1 MKSTVQLL
9 KKSLLCLFAATIVL
23 ACCITFFPL
32 QTTAKTTKPKWK
44 KEIASLEIGKT
55 YRYQIKYCPKNA
67 KVQFSSNH
75 TSLAAINRKTGL
87 LRAKKKGS
95 VLITAKISQANKKTK
110 KLKTKMKITKKK
122 TAELNPNKSSAL
134 STYSKTDNQAAN
146 NSPILEHVTFS
157 VSETINPWNHS
168 IMLYSNRILLQSEV
182 QDTNLTLSPLTT
194 KSNAKVDPILTAH
207 FSSLSADG
215 KTIIYQL
222 NPDSAKK
229 LCPGNGTLDGEYK
242 ITATFFC
249 NTLRTHYQERIHLNS
264 INGYVLSTDQN
275 PLSNVT
281 VKLYVNSQNTPLAV
295 TTSDKNGYYQFQ
307 NITENN
313 IRLEA
318 SLENYDSFSQSSLS
332 PAGQNICQN
341 IILHPSSAKNL
352 AVSCQILDEQNHP
365 IKNTAVIL
373 MKKNKTSTDRISSL
387 SDAKSKKA
395 FLQGKVDQN
404 GRICFANQQDPLLSD
419 GYTQIKYHTNDSVS
433 EFISGQMPLS
443 NSIISDSL
451 KPMSRN
457 QEYILYI
464 FPAAS
469 ETSIPRDYQMESFT
483 FSFAPLLSDQ
493 LYLQIHLQKLPLL
506 SSEKVSIYKDTLT
519 TTVTDYQYHLYDRN
533 GNQLFQT
540 ILSPQPEHTEN
551 DYAKQLT
558 TALYHHD
565 MRLPDGNYYAAITA
579 LTDYSSEKSIS
590 SDIETISVK
599 IDSSPARF
607 VSSATSIQ
615 PVQIHKNIISA
626 ASFTLSP
633 CQIFRSL
640 TYTDYH
646 DEPLEKVSFI
656 LYQKSDATWF
666 PIGTYTT
673 DLFSP
678 IHLGQK
684 AYLELPVSIDT
695 SYCLAPVNTN
705 YRITSGTFFNH
716 FPEQN
721 VIQSSDIPQHQ
732 ILFTKV
738 SDDKNTTKDE
748 QDLSALLD
756 YVDLCNNSNSFLKD
770 YFSRS
775 ASYPNTVYAYHQTD
789 GSFTNLIF
797 ATPTFVSLENPSSN
811 LICNQLQNGAM
822 IHTSQKSYSTTPFFV
837 T

>member
-9 KKSLLCLFAATIVL
+9 RKPLLCLSAAIIVL
-23 ACCITFFPL
+23 AYSITFFPL
-32 QTTAKTTKPKWK
+32 QTAAKTTKPKWK

-55 YRYQIKYCPKNA
+55 YRYQIKYCPKKA

-110 KLKTKMKITKKK
+110 KLRTKIRITKKK
-122 TAELNPNKSSAL
+122 TAELNPKKSSVL
-134 STYSKTDNQAAN
+134 SIHSETNNQTAK
-146 NSPILEHVTFS
+146 SSSVLEHVTFS
-157 VSETINPWNHS
+157 VAKTINPWNHS

-194 KSNAKVDPILTAH
+194 KSNAKVDSILTAH

-215 KTIIYQL
+215 KTITYQL
-222 NPDSAKK
+222 NPDSAKM

-242 ITATFFC
+242 ITAAFFRD
-249 NTLRTHYQERIHLNS
+249 TLRTHYQERIHLNS

-281 VKLYVNSQNTPLAV
+281 VKLYANSHNTPLAV
-295 TTSDKNGYYQFQ
+295 TTSDQNGYYQFQ
-307 NITENN
+307 NIIENN

-318 SLENYDSFSQSSLS
+318 SLENYDSFSQSPLS

-341 IILHPSSAKNL
+341 IILHPSSSKNL

-365 IKNTAVIL
+365 IKNAAVIL
-373 MKKNKTSTDRISSL
+373 MKKNQSSTDKISSL
-387 SDAKSKKA
+387 SDGKSEKS
-395 FLQGKVDQN
+395 FLQGRVDQD
-404 GRICFANQQDPLLSD
+404 GRICFANQHDPLLSD
-419 GYTQIKYHTNDSVS
+419 GYTQIKYHANDSVS

-451 KPMSRN
+451 NPMSRN

-519 TTVTDYQYHLYDRN
+519 TTVTEYQYHLYDRS

-540 ILSPQPEHTEN
+540 ILSPQPEN
-551 DYAKQLT
+551 NYAKQLT
-558 TALYHHD
+558 TALYHHN

-579 LTDYSSEKSIS
+579 LTDNSSEKPIS

-599 IDSSPARF
+599 MDSSPARF
-607 VSSATSIQ
+607 VSSTTSIQ
-615 PVQIHKNIISA
+615 PVQIHKNVISA

-633 CQIFRSL
+633 YQTFRSL
-640 TYTDYH
+640 TFTDYH

-673 DLFSP
+673 DPFSSV
-678 IHLGQK
+678 HSGQK
-684 AYLELPVSIDT
+684 AYLDLPVSIDI
-695 SYCLAPVNTN
+695 SYCLAPVDTN
-705 YRITSGTFFNH
+705 YRITSGTFFDL

-721 VIQSSDIPQHQ
+721 VIHSSEIPQHQ

-738 SDDKNTTKDE
+738 LHNKYTTKDE

-756 YVDLCNNSNSFLKD
+756 YVDLCTTSNSFLTD
-770 YFSRS
+770 YFSHS
-775 ASYPNTVYAYHQTD
+775 ATYPNTVYAYHQAD
-789 GSFTNLIF
+789 GIFTNLIF
-797 ATPTFVSLENPSSN
+797 ATPTFASLENPFSN
-811 LICNQLQNGAM
+811 LICNHLQNGAM